1 MDVHVL
7 RVIKLFGLTV
17 PPMGVVAVCYV
28 GMGEHVF
35 GLCYVVGRRIRP
47 RVKRLFRAAYLSGMS
62 LTAIGL
68 LTALMTTCGG
78 TASVCPPVRL
88 GERNCLISASVG
100 ALWTVV
106 TMCVERCANPLL
118 DLKQPTGVMARTS
131 RASALI
137 VLWFCMAY
145 KQTAA
150 VLILSLLTT
159 RRALAPFPWVD
170 RQVGRLLK
178 LVTSVHMSRV
188 ISHQCDDAAVP
199 KYAVAALVAMVPL

>member
-1 MDVHVL
+1 M

-17 PPMGVVAVCYV
+17 PPMGAVAMCYV
-28 GMGEHVF
+28 GLGEHVF
-35 GLCYVVGRRIRP
+35 GLCYVVSKRIRP
-47 RVKRLFRAAYLSGMS
+47 RAKRLFRAAYLTGMS

-68 LTALMTTCGG
+68 LTALMMTCGG

-88 GERNCLISASVG
+88 GERSCLLSASVG
-100 ALWTVV
+100 ALWTVM
-106 TMCVERCANPLL
+106 TMFVERCTNPLL
-118 DLKQPTGVMARTS
+118 NLGQPTGIMARTS
-131 RASALI
+131 HASAVL

-159 RRALAPFPWVD
+159 RRALALFPWAN
-170 RQVGRLLK
+170 RQVGRLIK
-178 LVTSVHMSRV
+178 LVMCVHMSRV